1 MKKFFGV
8 FMLAV
13 LVIGYAQAQER
24 ATNVKAWQKSE
35 APEFTRGPWI
45 ESSNSISE
53 NFESATFPPAGWA
66 KLTPDGGTGW
76 ARVAAGT
83 TPVPGFNGGTVT
95 NRPGGS
101 GTGMALFTWLYGGAA
116 SNDSWLI
123 TPQLLSVQAGD
134 SLRFWVRK
142 FGTYLDN
149 LEIKISTTT
158 NSSTTAFN
166 VNVAAINFAVAD
178 SGWVSYAYPIG
189 SLVPAGS
196 NIYIAFRAYV
206 ANNQVDGASFC
217 LDDVSAGAGVVPV
230 ELASFNASA
239 NISDVKLSWATATE
253 TNNKGFYVE
262 RKVVGGEYAAI
273 GFIEGVGTS
282 SSTKEYSFVD
292 RSLQNG
298 KYSYRLRQVDFDGTT
313 EYSKEIEVDV
323 TGPTAFALSQ
333 NYPNPFNPSTMIN
346 FALATDAKVVLSVYN
361 VLGQEV
367 ATLVNGNLAA
377 GSHSV
382 SFDASK
388 LTSGLYIAKI
398 NAAGIN
404 GQNFVSNIKMML
416 NK

>member
-1 MKKFFGV
+1 MKKFFSI

-13 LVIGYAQAQER
+13 LVLGYAQAQER
-24 ATNVKAWQKSE
+24 ATNIKAKQKSE

-53 NFESATFPPAGWA
+53 NFEGLTFPPAGWA

-76 ARVAAGT
+76 ARGVVGT
-83 TPVPGFNGGTVT
+83 TPIPGWTGGTVT
-95 NRPGGS
+95 NPPGNT
-101 GTGMALFTWLYGGAA
+101 GTGNAFFTYTLGGATA
-116 SNDSWLI
+116 NDSWLI
-123 TPQLLSVQAGD
+123 TPQLLNVQAGD
-134 SLRFWVRK
+134 SLKFWLRK
-142 FGTYLDN
+142 FGAYADK

-158 NSSTTAFN
+158 NTSTTAFT
-166 VNVAAINFAVAD
+166 VNVADLPFTAAD
-178 SGWVSYAYPIG
+178 SGWYAKAYGIG

-196 NIYIAFRAYV
+196 NIYIAFRAIV
-206 ANNQVDGASFC
+206 ADNFNDGAAFFM
-217 LDDVSAGAGVVPV
+217 DDLMAGGGVVPV
-230 ELASFNASA
+230 ELASFNATA
-239 NISDVKLSWATATE
+239 NVSDVNLNWATASE
-253 TNNKGFYVE
+253 TNNKGFFVE
-262 RKVVGGEYAAI
+262 RKGSSGEFASI
-273 GFIEGVGTS
+273 GFVEGVGTS
-282 SSTKEYSFVD
+282 TSAKEYSFVD
-292 RSLQNG
+292 RNLENG
-298 KYSYRLRQVDFDGTT
+298 KYTYRLRQVDFDGTS
-313 EYSKEIEVDV
+313 EYSPAVEVDV
-323 TGPTAFALSQ
+323 TGPSVFALSQ

-367 ATLVNGNLAA
+367 ATLVNGNISA

-398 NAAGIN
+398 NAVGVN

>member
-13 LVIGYAQAQER
+13 LVIGYAQAQNR
-24 ATNVKAWQKSE
+24 ATNIKSWQKSE

-76 ARVAAGT
+76 ERGT
-83 TPVPGFNGGTVT
+83 VGITPIPGWTGGTNT
-95 NRPGGS
+95 NPPGGS
-101 GTGMALFTWLYGGAA
+101 GTGNAFFTYTLGGAA

-123 TPQLLSVQAGD
+123 TPQLLNVQAGD
-134 SLRFWVRK
+134 SLKFWLRK
-142 FGTYLDN
+142 FGAYVDK

-158 NSSTTAFN
+158 NTSTSAFT
-166 VNVAAINFAVAD
+166 VVVADLPFSAAD
-178 SGWVSYAYPIG
+178 SGWVARAYAIG

-196 NIYIAFRAYV
+196 NVYIAFRAVV
-206 ANNQVDGASFC
+206 ADNFNDGAAFFI
-217 LDDVSAGAGVVPV
+217 DDVKAGAGVVPV

-398 NAAGIN
+398 NATGIN